1 MIKIVTDSVADLPKE
16 ICAQYNITVIP
27 LSVIFG
33 EEVYLDGIDLTH
45 EEFFAK
51 LEQAE
56 KLPTTSQPTPQE
68 YAKIFEKEVD
78 AGNEVI
84 VITLA
89 KVLSG
94 CNRAAYL
101 AKDLVGRG
109 SIDII
114 DSQSACMGQGLIVLK
129 AARMAAEG
137 KSREEILAAL
147 EVAIENSRAFVM
159 VATLDNLIKGGRLKP
174 VAGAVANILNIKPMI
189 EIDTKGHLVNTGK
202 VRGIHK
208 GLQYI
213 IKRMKEEREDY
224 SDATISLV
232 YTKSPANADLLEPMI
247 RENFQ
252 VKEILRCPCG
262 SVIGTH
268 IGPEAVAIF
277 MIKE

>member
-16 ICAQYNITVIP
+16 ICAQYNITVVP
-27 LSVIFG
+27 LQVIFG
-33 EEVYLDGIDLTH
+33 EEIYLDGIDLTH

-51 LEQAE
+51 LEKVD

-68 YAKIFEKEVD
+68 YAKVFAKEVD

-84 VITLA
+84 AITIA

-94 CNRAAYL
+94 SNQAAHM
-101 AKDLVGRG
+101 AKEIVGHG
-109 SIDII
+109 SIEIV
-114 DSQSACMGQGLIVLK
+114 DSQSACMGQGLLVLK
-129 AARMAAEG
+129 AARMAAAG
-137 KSREEILAAL
+137 KNKEEILTAL
-147 EVAIENSRAFVM
+147 KVAIENSRAFVM

-174 VAGAVANILNIKPMI
+174 VVGAVANILNIKPII
-189 EIDTKGHLVNTGK
+189 EIDEVGHLINTGK

-213 IKRMKEEREDY
+213 IRRMKEEREDY

-232 YTKSPANADLLEPMI
+232 YTKSSTNADLLEEMLQD
-247 RENFQ
+247 NFQ
-252 VKEILRCPCG
+252 IGEILRCPCG

-277 MIKE
+277 MIK

>member
-16 ICAQYNITVIP
+16 LCAQYDITVVP
-27 LSVIFG
+27 LQVIFG
-33 EEVYLDGIDLTH
+33 DDVYWDGIDFTH
-45 EEFFAK
+45 DEFFAK
-51 LEQAE
+51 LAQSD
-56 KLPTTSQPTPQE
+56 KLPTTSQPTPQV
-68 YAKIFEKEVD
+68 YAEIFEREVA

-94 CNRAAYL
+94 CNQAAHL
-101 AKDLVGRG
+101 AKEIVGRG

-114 DSQSACMGQGLIVLK
+114 DSQSACMGQGLLVLK

-137 KSREEILAAL
+137 KSREGILDAL
-147 EVAIENSRAFVM
+147 QIAIENSRAFVM
-159 VATLDNLIKGGRLKP
+159 VNQLDNLIKGGRLKP

-189 EIDTKGHLVNTGK
+189 EIDEEGHLINTAK
-202 VRGIHK
+202 VRGVQK

-232 YTKSPANADLLEPMI
+232 YTCDPTNADLLEAMVK
-247 RENFQ
+247 ENFQ
-252 VKEILRCPCG
+252 VGEILRCPCG

-268 IGPEAVAIF
+268 IGAGAVAIF
-277 MIKE
+277 MIK